1 MVSNVEHNLD
11 FPVQAAICAAMLALA
26 GFASAQ
32 GPVVSVLR
40 DDSVAPVGAIYRTD
54 FALDNGVQVVEE
66 GSEGVEGVS
75 VSQGSYS

>member
-1 MVSNVEHNLD
+1 M
-11 FPVQAAICAAMLALA
+11 QAAICAAMLALA

-40 DDSVAPVGAIYRTD
+40 DDSVAPLGAVYRTD

-66 GSEGVEGVS
+66 GSEGSAGQS
-75 VSQGSYS
+75 NSQGSYS

>member
-1 MVSNVEHNLD
+1 M
-11 FPVQAAICAAMLALA
+11 QAAICAAMLALA

-40 DDSVAPVGAIYRTD
+40 DDSVAPLGAVYRTD

-66 GSEGVEGVS
+66 GSPGVEGQTNV
-75 VSQGSYS
+75 QGSHS

>member
-1 MVSNVEHNLD
+1 
-11 FPVQAAICAAMLALA
+11 MLALA

-66 GSEGVEGVS
+66 GSEGPEGTS